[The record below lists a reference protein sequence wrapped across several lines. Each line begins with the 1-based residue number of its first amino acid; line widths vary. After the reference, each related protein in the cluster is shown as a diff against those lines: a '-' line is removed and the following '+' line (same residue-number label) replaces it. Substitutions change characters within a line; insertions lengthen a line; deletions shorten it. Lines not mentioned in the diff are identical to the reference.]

1 MTKRYNRSA
10 AGFIYRS
17 TLNLLSAGFLFGV
30 VGLFVV
36 FFGLWFYGR
45 DLPDYQKLAD
55 YEPPIVSRVYAAD
68 GRLIGEFASEKRIFV
83 PYASIPL
90 RVSRAFV
97 AAEDQRFFTHPG
109 IDLFGIARAVRNN
122 FTGGGKL
129 QGGSTITQQ
138 VAKNFFLSSEQ
149 RFERKVK
156 EMILS
161 FRIERAY
168 SKERIL
174 ELYLNQIFLGRQ
186 AYGVAAAAQI
196 YFNKSLDE
204 LTLDEAAYLAG
215 LPKAPNNYN
224 PIRFPQAAKARR
236 D

>member
-1 MTKRYNRSA
+1 M
-10 AGFIYRS
+10 
-17 TLNLLSAGFLFGV
+17 LNLLSAGFLFGV

-45 DLPDYQKLAD
+45 DLPDYQKLAA
-55 YEPPIVSRVYAAD
+55 YEPPIVSRLYAAD

-83 PYASIPL
+83 PYAEIPK
-90 RVSRAFV
+90 RVIHAFV

-109 IDLFGIARAVRNN
+109 IDIFGVARAVRNN
-122 FTGGGKL
+122 FTGGGARL

-168 SKERIL
+168 TKEKIL

-196 YFNKSLDE
+196 YFDKPLDQP
-204 LTLDEAAYLAG
+204 TLAEAALLAA
-215 LPKAPNNYN
+215 LPQP
-224 PIRFPQAAKARR
+224 PSRSTPQR
-236 D
+236 